1 MNLTK
6 TITITALLVLPALA
20 MANPPHTKGPHPNR
34 AERAQHDAEMLEMI
48 KERHPE
54 KYEHLMQLQQDDP
67 EAFRNAMHKVR
78 RYMKGAK
85 GKGLS
90 PEEREAMMTLHE
102 DFKDALQEYRSAP
115 KSKQKELYTELTE
128 LAEEIFDA
136 KQKHR
141 KARLKKIR
149 EHVTELEAEI
159 EERDASRDELIKEF
173 LDQKIDPKPKGL

>member
-20 MANPPHTKGPHPNR
+20 MANPPHAKGPHPNR

-102 DFKDALQEYRSAP
+102 DFKDALQE
-115 KSKQKELYTELTE
+115 
-128 LAEEIFDA
+128 
-136 KQKHR
+136 
-141 KARLKKIR
+141 
-149 EHVTELEAEI
+149 
-159 EERDASRDELIKEF
+159 
-173 LDQKIDPKPKGL
+173 